1 LTRLAALAAV
11 LAVALAGCGDVDRTI
26 RGGGT
31 VGGET
36 LTVYSLLP
44 QPGLGTPKDI
54 VDGQKL
60 ALFDAGGKAGEYA
73 INFIA
78 IDEGRPGG
86 EDGAVEAAVPL
97 RDALKD
103 PQITALI
110 GPLGSDTAMAAVP
123 LFNGAGVLEVT
134 PGAGYPGFTE
144 PLGPGEPE
152 RWQVG
157 GRDTLARLAGDD
169 IAQAPALL
177 AAAGGRDK
185 RVAIEQEPGPV
196 ADAMVAA
203 LRDAGARIAEDPA
216 AADAVVYAGEDP
228 VNAAGVADGLARE
241 APDATIVLPDAL
253 TRAGVAGRLS
263 PAARRRAVLVSS
275 APEPGSTPALREFEA
290 RFRETYGR
298 APGPY
303 AAVGYESMRSVL
315 AAVGRAGER
324 AGSRQAVLE
333 AYLDGTPRTGTLL
346 GDYAIAADGRVDP
359 ARWTAFRFT
368 RGGREYLPL
377 GPG

>member
-1 LTRLAALAAV
+1 LRRRLLAVLVAALA
-11 LAVALAGCGDVDRTI
+11 LTGCGSVDRTI

-31 VGGET
+31 VGGTT
-36 LTVYSLLP
+36 LTVYTLLP
-44 QPGLGTPKDI
+44 QPGLGAPKDI

-60 ALFDAGGKAGEYA
+60 ALFEAGGPAGRYA
-73 INFIA
+73 INYIA

-97 RDALKD
+97 RDALAD
-103 PQITALI
+103 PQVTALI

-123 LFNGAGVLEVT
+123 LFNSAGVLEVT

-144 PLGPGEPE
+144 PIGPGEPE

-157 GRDTLARLAGDD
+157 GRRTLARLAGDD

-177 AAAGGRDK
+177 AAAGGRGA
-185 RVAIEQEPGPV
+185 RVAIEQEPGRV

-203 LRDAGARIAEDPA
+203 LRDAGARVVEDPA
-216 AADAVVYAGEDP
+216 AADAVIYAGEDP

-241 APDATIVLPDAL
+241 APGATIVLPDAL
-253 TRAGVAGRLS
+253 TRAGIAGRLS
-263 PAARRRAVLVSS
+263 EAARRRAVLVSR
-275 APEPGSTPALREFEA
+275 APEPGSTPALRDFEA
-290 RFRETYGR
+290 RFRERYGR

-303 AAVGYESMRSVL
+303 AAVGYESMSSVL
-315 AAVGRAGER
+315 AAIGRAGER

-346 GDYAIAADGRVDP
+346 GDYTIAADGRVDP
-359 ARWTAFRFT
+359 ARWTAFRLT

-377 GPG
+377 D